1 MAFDVSALPAYTEQ
15 HAMDLIVKSVA
26 GGKLAQYANIQPDVK
41 TTTTINII
49 DTDVVFQADGC
60 SRSADGSTTLTQ
72 RNLTPGAIAIHED
85 LCMTDLA
92 SKYTATMLRQGL
104 TAEKEIVP
112 FEEIYFSQKVA
123 RVQKAIEV
131 ADWQGDTLSGTANL
145 NKYDG
150 LNKLIA
156 AASAVNGNPDSLTI
170 AGGISTTPGDANNI
184 IEILGKMAQLMPED
198 IMDAD
203 DLKLFVGMD
212 TFLDYQKA
220 IQEGN
225 YFHYVVEGGFT
236 GELPLVGFPN
246 VTVVA
251 TPGLTGLTTRN
262 AYLMRAS
269 NIYIGV
275 DLPEEESND
284 VRSWYDP
291 NDRIYKVTMAFR
303 RAVNVAFPDQV
314 VEFLLV

>member
-1 MAFDVSALPAYTEQ
+1 MAFDVTALPAYTEQ
-15 HAMDLIVKSVA
+15 NAMDLIVKSVA
-26 GGKLAQYANIQPDVK
+26 GGRLSQYANIQPDVK
-41 TTTTINII
+41 TTTTINILE
-49 DTDVVFQADGC
+49 TDVVFQADGC
-60 SRSADGSTTLTQ
+60 SRSASGTTTLSQ
-72 RNLTPGAIAIHED
+72 RNLTPGAVAIHED

-92 SKYTATMLRQGL
+92 SKYTALMLKQGL
-104 TAEKEIVP
+104 TAEKEEVP
-112 FEEIYFSQKVA
+112 FEQLYFDQKVA

-131 ADWQGDTLSGTANL
+131 ADWQGDTASGTANL

-156 AASAVNGNPDSLTI
+156 AATAVNGNPTGITVATGITNANVIGILT
-170 AGGISTTPGDANNI
+170 G
-184 IEILGKMAQLMPED
+184 MAELMPED

-203 DLKLFVGMD
+203 DLKLFVCMD
-212 TFLDYQKA
+212 TFLKYQKA
-220 IQEGN
+220 IADGN
-225 YFHYVVEGGFT
+225 FFHYVVEGGFT
-236 GELPLVGFPN
+236 AELPLIGFPN
-246 VTVVA
+246 VTVCA
-251 TPGLTGLTTRN
+251 TPGLSGLSGGES
-262 AYLMRAS
+262 YLMRAS

-314 VEFLLV
+314 VEFILA

>member
-1 MAFDVSALPAYTEQ
+1 MAFDVTALPAYTEQ
-15 HAMDLIVKSVA
+15 NAMDLIVKSVA
-26 GGKLAQYANIQPDVK
+26 GGRLSQYANIQPDVK
-41 TTTTINII
+41 TTTTINILE
-49 DTDVVFQADGC
+49 TDVVFQADGC
-60 SRSADGSTTLTQ
+60 SRSASGTTTLSQ
-72 RNLTPGAIAIHED
+72 RNLTPGAVAIHED

-92 SKYTATMLRQGL
+92 SKYTALMLKQGL
-104 TAEKEIVP
+104 TAEKEEVP
-112 FEEIYFSQKVA
+112 FEQLYIDQKVA
-123 RVQKAIEV
+123 RIQKAIEV
-131 ADWQGDTLSGTANL
+131 ADWQGDTASGTANL

-156 AASAVNGNPDSLTI
+156 AATAVNGNPTGITVATGITNGNVIGILT
-170 AGGISTTPGDANNI
+170 G
-184 IEILGKMAQLMPED
+184 MAELMPED

-212 TFLDYQKA
+212 TFLKYQKA
-220 IQEGN
+220 IADGN

-236 GELPLVGFPN
+236 AELPLIGFPN
-246 VTVVA
+246 VTVCA
-251 TPGLTGLTTRN
+251 TPGLSGLSGGES
-262 AYLMRAS
+262 YLMRAS

-314 VEFLLV
+314 VEFILA

>member
-1 MAFDVSALPAYTEQ
+1 MSFDVSGLPAYTEQ

-26 GGKLAQYANIQPDVK
+26 GGRLSQYANLQPGVK

-60 SRSADGSTTLTQ
+60 TRSADGSTTLTQ
-72 RNLTPGAIAIHED
+72 RDLVPGAIAIHED
-85 LCMTDLA
+85 LCMSDLA
-92 SKYTATMLRQGL
+92 AKYTATMLRQGL
-104 TAEKEIVP
+104 TGEKEEIP
-112 FEEIYFSQKVA
+112 FEELYFAQKVA

-131 ADWQGDTLSGTANL
+131 ADFQGDTTSLNANL

-156 AASAVNGNPDSLTI
+156 AGSPVNGNPSAITVGTGITTGNVIGILT
-170 AGGISTTPGDANNI
+170 G
-184 IEILGKMAQLMPED
+184 MAELMPED

-212 TFLDYQKA
+212 TFLKYQKA
-220 IQEGN
+220 IADGN
-225 YFHYVVEGGFT
+225 YFHYVVDQDFT
-236 GELPLVGFPN
+236 AELPLIGFPN

-251 TPGLTGLTTRN
+251 TPGLTGSANGECHL
-262 AYLMRAS
+262 LRAS

-275 DLPEEESND
+275 DLPDEESDD

-303 RAVNVAFPDQV
+303 RAVNVAFTDQV
-314 VEFLLV
+314 VSFVLV

>member
-1 MAFDVSALPAYTEQ
+1 MAFDVTALPAYTEQ

-26 GGKLAQYANIQPDVK
+26 GGRLAQYANIQPDVK
-41 TTTTINII
+41 TTTTINIL

-60 SRSADGSTTLTQ
+60 SRSASGSTTLTQ
-72 RNLTPGAIAIHED
+72 RNLTPGAVAIHED

-92 SKYTATMLRQGL
+92 SKYTALMLRQGL
-104 TAEKEIVP
+104 TAEKEEVP
-112 FEEIYFSQKVA
+112 FAELYFSQKIA

-131 ADWQGDTLSGTANL
+131 ADWQGDTTSGTANL

-150 LNKLIA
+150 LVKIIGA
-156 AASAVNGNPDSLTI
+156 ATAVNGNPTGITVATGITNANVIGILT
-170 AGGISTTPGDANNI
+170 G
-184 IEILGKMAQLMPED
+184 MAELMPED

-212 TFLDYQKA
+212 TFLKYQKA
-220 IQEGN
+220 IADGN
-225 YFHYVVEGGFT
+225 YFHYVVEGGYT
-236 GELPLVGFPN
+236 AELPLIGFPN
-246 VTVVA
+246 VTVCA
-251 TPGLTGLTTRN
+251 TPGLSGLAAGN
-262 AYLMRAS
+262 CFLMRAS

-291 NDRIYKVTMAFR
+291 NDRIFKVTMAFR

-314 VEFLLV
+314 VEFILA

>member
-1 MAFDVSALPAYTEQ
+1 MAFDVTALPAYTEQ
-15 HAMDLIVKSVA
+15 NAMDLIVKSVA
-26 GGKLAQYANIQPDVK
+26 GGRLSQYANIQPDVK
-41 TTTTINII
+41 TTTTINILE
-49 DTDVVFQADGC
+49 TDVVFQADGC
-60 SRSADGSTTLTQ
+60 SRSASGTTTLSQ
-72 RNLTPGAIAIHED
+72 RNLTPGAVAIHED

-92 SKYTATMLRQGL
+92 SKYTALMLKQGL
-104 TAEKEIVP
+104 TAEKEEVP
-112 FEEIYFSQKVA
+112 FEQLYFDQKVA

-131 ADWQGDTLSGTANL
+131 ADWQGDTASGTANL

-156 AASAVNGNPDSLTI
+156 AATAVNGNPTGITVATGITNGNVIGILT
-170 AGGISTTPGDANNI
+170 G
-184 IEILGKMAQLMPED
+184 MAELMPED

-212 TFLDYQKA
+212 TFLKYQKA
-220 IQEGN
+220 IADGN

-236 GELPLVGFPN
+236 AELPLIGFPN
-246 VTVVA
+246 VTVCA
-251 TPGLTGLTTRN
+251 TPGLSGLSGGES
-262 AYLMRAS
+262 YLMRAS

-314 VEFLLV
+314 VEFILA

>member
-1 MAFDVSALPAYTEQ
+1 MSFDVTALPAYTEQ

-26 GGKLAQYANIQPDVK
+26 GGRLSQYANLQPGVK
-41 TTTTINII
+41 TTTEIQIL

-60 SRSADGSTTLTQ
+60 SRTADGSTTLTQ
-72 RNLTPGAIAIHED
+72 RSLTPGAIAIHED

-104 TAEKEIVP
+104 TGEKEEIP
-112 FEEIYFSQKVA
+112 FEELYFAQKVA

-131 ADWQGDTLSGTANL
+131 ADWQGDTASGTANL

-150 LNKLIA
+150 LVKLIG
-156 AASAVNGNPDSLTI
+156 AASPVNGNPTGITVATGITSTNVIGILT
-170 AGGISTTPGDANNI
+170 G
-184 IEILGKMAQLMPED
+184 MAELMPED

-212 TFLDYQKA
+212 VFLTYQKA
-220 IQEGN
+220 IADGN
-225 YFHYVVEGGFT
+225 YFHYVVDQDYT
-236 GELPLVGFPN
+236 AELPLIGFPN
-246 VTVVA
+246 VTVCA
-251 TPGLTGLTTRN
+251 TPGLSGLSAGN
-262 AYLMRAS
+262 CYLLRAS

-284 VRSWYDP
+284 VRSWYDE
-291 NDRIYKVTMAFR
+291 NDRIYKVTMAFS
-303 RAVNVAFPDQV
+303 
-314 VEFLLV
+314 

>member
-1 MAFDVSALPAYTEQ
+1 MAFDVTALPAYTEQ
-15 HAMDLIVKSVA
+15 NAMDLIVKSVA
-26 GGKLAQYANIQPDVK
+26 GGRLAQYANIQPDVK
-41 TTTTINII
+41 TTTTINIL

-60 SRSADGSTTLTQ
+60 SRSASGTTTLTQ
-72 RNLTPGAIAIHED
+72 RNLTPGAVAIHED

-92 SKYTATMLRQGL
+92 AKYTALMLRQGL
-104 TAEKEIVP
+104 TAEKEEVP
-112 FEEIYFSQKVA
+112 FADLYFEQKIA

-131 ADWQGDTLSGTANL
+131 ADWQGDLASGTANL

-150 LNKLIA
+150 LVKIIGA
-156 AASAVNGNPDSLTI
+156 ATAVNGNPTGITVATGITNANVIGILT
-170 AGGISTTPGDANNI
+170 G
-184 IEILGKMAQLMPED
+184 MAELMPED

-212 TFLDYQKA
+212 TFLKYQKA
-220 IQEGN
+220 IADGN
-225 YFHYVVEGGFT
+225 YFHYVVEGGYT
-236 GELPLVGFPN
+236 AELPLIGFPN
-246 VTVVA
+246 VTVCA
-251 TPGLTGLTTRN
+251 TPGLSGLAAGN
-262 AYLMRAS
+262 CFLMRAS

-291 NDRIYKVTMAFR
+291 NDRIFKVTMAFR

-314 VEFLLV
+314 VEFILA

>member
-1 MAFDVSALPAYTEQ
+1 MAFDVTSLPAYTEQ
-15 HAMDLIVKSVA
+15 NAMDLIVKSVA
-26 GGKLAQYANIQPDVK
+26 GGRLSQYANIQPDVK
-41 TTTTINII
+41 TTTTINILE
-49 DTDVVFQADGC
+49 TDVVFQADGC
-60 SRSADGSTTLTQ
+60 SRSASGTTTLSQ
-72 RNLTPGAIAIHED
+72 RNLTPGAVAIHED

-92 SKYTATMLRQGL
+92 SKYTALMLKQGL
-104 TAEKEIVP
+104 TAEKEEVP
-112 FEEIYFSQKVA
+112 FEQLYFDQKVA

-131 ADWQGDTLSGTANL
+131 ADWQGDTASGTANL

-156 AASAVNGNPDSLTI
+156 AATAVNGNPTGITVATGITNANVIGILT
-170 AGGISTTPGDANNI
+170 G
-184 IEILGKMAQLMPED
+184 MAELMPED
-198 IMDAD
+198 IMDAA

-212 TFLDYQKA
+212 TFLKYQKA
-220 IQEGN
+220 IADGN

-236 GELPLVGFPN
+236 AELPLIGFPN
-246 VTVVA
+246 VTVCA
-251 TPGLTGLTTRN
+251 TPGLSGLSGGES
-262 AYLMRAS
+262 YLMRAS

-314 VEFLLV
+314 VEFILA

>member
-1 MAFDVSALPAYTEQ
+1 MAFDVTALPAYTEQ
-15 HAMDLIVKSVA
+15 NAMDLIVKSVA
-26 GGKLAQYANIQPDVK
+26 GGRLAQYANIQPDVK
-41 TTTTINII
+41 TTTTINIL

-60 SRSADGSTTLTQ
+60 SRSASGTTTLTQ
-72 RNLTPGAIAIHED
+72 RNLTPGAVAIHED

-92 SKYTATMLRQGL
+92 AKYTALMLRQGL
-104 TAEKEIVP
+104 TAEKEEVP
-112 FEEIYFSQKVA
+112 FAELYFSQKVA

-131 ADWQGDTLSGTANL
+131 ADWQGDTTSGTANL

-150 LNKLIA
+150 LVKIIGA
-156 AASAVNGNPDSLTI
+156 ATAVNGNPTGITVATGITNANVIGILT
-170 AGGISTTPGDANNI
+170 G
-184 IEILGKMAQLMPED
+184 MAELMPED

-212 TFLDYQKA
+212 TFLKYQKA
-220 IQEGN
+220 IADGN
-225 YFHYVVEGGFT
+225 YFHYVVEGGYT
-236 GELPLVGFPN
+236 AELPLIGFPN
-246 VTVVA
+246 VTVCA
-251 TPGLTGLTTRN
+251 TPGLSGLAAGN
-262 AYLMRAS
+262 CFLMRAS

-284 VRSWYDP
+284 VRSWYDD

-314 VEFLLV
+314 VEFILA